1 MKGKEFRYVYEREIL
16 VYFVASVLPGGNL
29 EDVTNIRN
37 GERGTRNGEPG
48 TGVWERVYS
57 GNPPEKSKWRT
68 TRRFQTLILSLG
80 RVDN

>member
-1 MKGKEFRYVYEREIL
+1 MLLI
-16 VYFVASVLPGGNL
+16 PGMGN
-29 EDVTNIRN
+29 E
-37 GERGTRNGEPG
+37 ERGTGNGEPG

-68 TRRFQTLILSLG
+68 TRRFQTLILTLG